1 MRPFVVTLCAVAL
14 AVVLGS
20 PPASAFTQE
29 PIPGTAGGSASE
41 QRLADP
47 GSGEDGAA
55 GRDRSPFSFSV
66 TGPGARTGPNVNRPG
81 ADNRHLYWDNTSNR
95 HDVFDR
101 DSIRRRHR

>member
-1 MRPFVVTLCAVAL
+1 M
-14 AVVLGS
+14 LGS

-29 PIPGTAGGSASE
+29 PISGTGGGAGNSFIDPDTGE

-81 ADNRHLYWDNTSNR
+81 PDNRHLYWDNTSNR

-101 DSIRRRHR
+101 DSLRRQYRYGR